1 MSGIQK
7 IDLGMPKAFA
17 EAALKA
23 AGIVVDE
30 APSKLVNRVNHS
42 HTPSVAA
49 DYEGV
54 KNLFGKLSSN
64 ISDSFVKAEKPI
76 ESVEGKQIPVP
87 GDSLSH
93 RVKKEGLT
101 IKDAAFVCENTFV
114 K

>member
-30 APSKLVNRVNHS
+30 APSKL
-42 HTPSVAA
+42 TPSVAA

-76 ESVEGKQIPVP
+76 ESVEWKQIPVP
-87 GDSLSH
+87 GYSLSH